1 MNNKIKEFF
10 KLNNWK
16 RITLTILIFI
26 ASLATIVFG
35 GVFLST
41 KGLKNS
47 IEYGSG
53 IQTVVKAQKQ
63 GNATTNDETNKIAD
77 SIHNRIS
84 SNQFSGIS
92 VIPNENGIITINQ
105 SGIFTDALKE
115 IYSKNIIDKPLITIT
130 DIDGKILFRD
140 GLFNINE
147 NFDNNDPYR
156 FTPPFESQSAKAD
169 LTSND
174 DNYITLEYK
183 NSESQLEFNKAL
195 QYIQSKNDPKILIWK
210 NLDKLYELTK
220 IYSADWEASGN
231 NLYNFVHVGNKATQE
246 ITDPETNSKVTKPSV
261 LKSADFDAEQFLI
274 GVEQISY
281 FSQYS
286 SFKFKLLNNDYNY
299 AMSIK
304 DDINY
309 SLSDYKLELVSSSYI
324 DNDNSNLAIIGF
336 ATSLV
341 LTITLVSALMIV
353 NYGILGAI
361 STISL
366 ALYTTLVLMMFIL
379 LRGDY
384 SPLLSLSLITG
395 IIYVSNIHIQT
406 FQKIKNNLYSG
417 DSVKKAFRNANRD
430 TLQHCVDSNI
440 IILIVSFIL
449 FYFGTSNI
457 REFSI
462 PLIITVV
469 AGLITSI
476 LIVRITSSLL
486 VSTGFFDNKQKYFGM
501 NLSKAN
507 AKLMNDKI
515 TRFDFVK
522 TFKISSI
529 IFAIIL
535 VISIIVILSVALVK
549 HEFFLAFNTTSDFVS
564 GSTLIIQSNPIT
576 QNYISYETA
585 QKINE
590 FISNNSELS
599 KVQDSLI
606 MLSEKESLSYLIK
619 INFESNFDIT
629 NLANELKNNFGI
641 LKLDYFT
648 TNNAFNLNIIRD
660 TFISIGIILVFMIF
674 YTLVRTNWANLLS
687 LLISITLIIVFTIS
701 LVNLLH
707 IQINTQ
713 ALLLLSTI
721 FILSLITIFNNLINT
736 NEIRNYLFTNKKA
749 LTQKDLRELYN
760 KSVIAFMKQNIKL
773 IFVEIIAI
781 IIMFIVSFMGTLSS
795 WIPLIFLISIILINV
810 IILFILPGLLYFFNN
825 IREKGIQ
832 RRINRRFWAVNNP
845 EEQTFNG
852 VNDYT
857 H

>member
-26 ASLATIVFG
+26 ASIATIIFG

-41 KGLKNS
+41 KGVRNS

-53 IQTVVKAQKQ
+53 IQTIVKTEKE
-63 GNATTNDETNKIAD
+63 GNATTKEETNKIAD

-92 VIPNENGIITINQ
+92 VVPNENGIITINQ
-105 SGIFTDALKE
+105 SGLFNDSLKE
-115 IYSKNIIDKPLITIT
+115 IYAKNIIEKPLITIT

-140 GLFNINE
+140 GLFSVND
-147 NFDNNDPYR
+147 NFNNNDPYR
-156 FTPPFESQSAKAD
+156 YTPPFQSQSAKAD
-169 LTSND
+169 LTTND
-174 DNYITLEYK
+174 NSHIILEYK

-195 QYIQSKNDPKILIWK
+195 QYIQSKKDPKILIWR

-220 IYSADWEASGN
+220 KYSADWEESGH
-231 NLYNFVHVGNKATQE
+231 NLYNFVHVGNKSTQE
-246 ITDPETNSKVTKPSV
+246 VLDSNSNSKVTKPSV
-261 LKSADFDAEQFLI
+261 LKSADFDAERFLI
-274 GVEQISY
+274 GVEEISY

-286 SFKFKLLNNDYNY
+286 SFTFKLLNNNYNY
-299 AMSIK
+299 AISLR

-324 DNDNSNLAIIGF
+324 QNDHSNLPIIGF
-336 ATSLV
+336 VVSIVLV
-341 LTITLVSALMIV
+341 VTFISILMII

-366 ALYTTLVLMMFIL
+366 ALYTAIVLMMFIL

-384 SPLLSLSLITG
+384 SPLLYLSMITG

-406 FQKIKNNLYSG
+406 FQKIKNNIYLG

-430 TLQHCVDSNI
+430 TLQHCADSNI

-449 FYFGTSNI
+449 FYFGTANI

-462 PLIITVV
+462 PLIITIV

-476 LIVRITSSLL
+476 LITRITSSLL
-486 VSTGFFDNKQKYFGM
+486 VSTGYFDNKQKYFGI

-507 AKLMNDKI
+507 AKLINDK
-515 TRFDFVK
+515 VK
-522 TFKISSI
+522 SFNFIKSFKISSI
-529 IFAIIL
+529 IFAIVL
-535 VISIIVILSVALVK
+535 LISVIVIITVGLVK
-549 HEFFLAFNTTSDFVS
+549 QEFFLAFNTTSDFIS
-564 GSTLIIQSNPIT
+564 GSTLIIQSDAIN
-576 QNYISYETA
+576 QNYITYNTA

-590 FISNNSELS
+590 FILNSSDLP

-606 MLSEKESLSYLIK
+606 MLTEKESLNYLIK
-619 INFESNFDIT
+619 INFENQFDISNLT
-629 NLANELKNNFGI
+629 NQLRVNFGM
-641 LKLDYFT
+641 LKLDYFI
-648 TNNAFNLNIIRD
+648 TNNTFNINIIKS
-660 TFISIGIILVFMIF
+660 TFISIGIILGITAF
-674 YTLVRTNWANLLS
+674 YTLIRTNWANLLT
-687 LLISITLIIVFTIS
+687 LLISIS
-701 LVNLLH
+701 LVILSVIAITNLLH
-707 IQINTQ
+707 IQINNHI
-713 ALLLLSTI
+713 LLLISVI
-721 FILSLITIFNNLINT
+721 FIISLITIFNNLINS
-736 NEIRNYLFTNKKA
+736 NEIRNYLFTNKKVLTSKD
-749 LTQKDLRELYN
+749 LTQLYN
-760 KSVIAFMKQNIKL
+760 TSVISFVKQNIKL
-773 IFVEIIAI
+773 FIIQLIASV
-781 IIMFIVSFMGTLSS
+781 IMFAVSFVGTINL
-795 WIPLIFLISIILINV
+795 WIPLVFLVSMIILNL
-810 IILFILPGLLYFFNN
+810 IILFIIPGLQYFFNN

-832 RRINRRFWAVNNP
+832 RRINRRFWAINNP